1 MPFKKYFYTFIIL
14 NDNNMKKTMFLLITL
29 CIIGSAPV
37 NSQSLFKKVAGSMKD
52 ELLGTKKTK
61 TDPEPACACSDAELI
76 VSLNGGKLQIDYKE
90 ADISTMDDGS
100 LLIKDRL
107 TGKYYIIKDGV
118 TTGPLSEGDKRLSG
132 FDQTEN
138 KSDPG
143 AALMIKYG
151 SYISKSGEKYMINFG
166 GKQYG
171 PFAQIYSF
179 VMPKSGDKF
188 AAQVVDNI
196 ATTEAEGKKME
207 EEMKNAKTDQEKM
220 DLAMQYSQQ
229 MGQKLLQSGGAA
241 SIIPK
246 IVSNV
251 PGVVSNMTGFQNG
264 AINGNVKYDEIV
276 LTAYNKINDLSG
288 KTLIALKTEN
298 YGATDVFVN
307 TSNTKYAVY
316 NYGTITFSDGTSL
329 ANLFNPH
336 LVKAGSQVYL
346 AYMYYSPKKNAM
358 MQCKIPW

>member
-1 MPFKKYFYTFIIL
+1 
-14 NDNNMKKTMFLLITL
+14 MKKSIFLLLML
-29 CIIGSAPV
+29 CLIGAAPV
-37 NSQSLFKKVAGSMKD
+37 NSQGLLKKVTNSMKD
-52 ELLGTKKTK
+52 ELLGTKKGN
-61 TDPEPACACSDAELI
+61 TDPEPACACSDAEQVVGL
-76 VSLNGGKLQIDYKE
+76 GGKLKIDYKE

-100 LLIKDRL
+100 LLMKNRIS
-107 TGKYYIIKDGV
+107 GEYYIYKDGV
-118 TTGPLSEGDKRLSG
+118 TSGPIREGDPRLAG
-132 FDQTEN
+132 FTEN
-138 KSDPG
+138 SNANDAN
-143 AALMIKYG
+143 AAMLLRYKD
-151 SYISKSGEKYMINFG
+151 YISKSGEKYMINFG

-179 VMPKSGDKF
+179 VMPRSGDKF

-196 ATTEAEGKKME
+196 VATEADSRKMDE
-207 EEMKNAKTDQEKM
+207 AIKNAKTDQEKM

-251 PGVVSNMTGFQNG
+251 PGVVSNMTGFQSG
-264 AINGNVKYDEIV
+264 MINGNVKYDEIV
-276 LTAYNKINDLSG
+276 LTAYNKISDLSG

-307 TSNTKYAVY
+307 SANTKYAVY
-316 NYGTITFSDGTSL
+316 NYGTIAFSDGTSL
-329 ANLFNPH
+329 IDLFNPH
-336 LVKAGSQVYL
+336 LVKTGSQVYL
-346 AYMYYSPKKNAM
+346 AYIYFSPKKNAM